1 MLNLEKVNRVLYNV
15 SYGANNK
22 KLGIIYMEDDGYF
35 VFQPEDGSG
44 FWNEYSLTLIVDK
57 LKELNKDWDKHLT
70 DNFL

>member
-1 MLNLEKVNRVLYNV
+1 MLTLEKVTQRLYNV
-15 SYGANNK
+15 TLNRHI
-22 KLGIIYMEDDGYF
+22 GIIYMEDDGYF
-35 VFQPEDGSG
+35 VFQPEEVSG

>member
-15 SYGANNK
+15 SYGGNNK